1 MPKFN
6 VGDEVERTK
15 VRNTD
20 CDYRNNHIGKVTEV
34 KGVLIRVDG
43 LQWSSEDCWELLRR
57 TKDQAIKLLTSLGYT
72 VIEPPKPLSGKIQ
85 VFMTPSG
92 NVHAIPLERKHETSL
107 TITRVLVIVDWT
119 EGDGI

>member
-15 VRNTD
+15 VRT
-20 CDYRNNHIGKVTEV
+20 
-34 KGVLIRVDG
+34 
-43 LQWSSEDCWELLRR
+43 
-57 TKDQAIKLLTSLGYT
+57 
-72 VIEPPKPLSGKIQ
+72 KPLSGKIQ

-107 TITRVLVIVDWT
+107 TITRVLAIVDWT